1 MDNIIKKIA
10 SSKILLDV
18 LIAFEDFLDRNDLY
32 AYRNWDMGEVIA
44 GPEISRYWV
53 KITLKYAYKNMP
65 DPTGAERLVRNGL
78 RVTYRKEQEEHYFD
92 DVSMTDRMNVTG
104 MGFSAMNEIENTEE
118 PEMIPVW
125 LIDVVM
131 PRRFIESVIE
141 DDIVNFDGEIDL
153 EDLMSARTANIDS
166 KNSFMNNN
174 PADTADSGD
183 DEELDL

>member
-32 AYRNWDMGEVIA
+32 VYKNWILGEIVA

-53 KITLKYAYKNMP
+53 NVTLRYDYKNMP
-65 DPTGAERLVRNGL
+65 DPSGAERLVRNGL
-78 RVTYRKEQEEHYFD
+78 CVKYKKVKEEYYFD
-92 DVSMTDRMNVTG
+92 DVSMTDRMNLTG
-104 MGFSAMNEIENTEE
+104 LGFSQNNQIQDTNQ
-118 PEMIPVW
+118 PELIPVW
-125 LIDVVM
+125 LIEIKM

-141 DDIVNFDGEIDL
+141 DDVVNYNGQIDL
-153 EDLMSARTANIDS
+153 EDLLSARTANIDS
-166 KNSFMNNN
+166 KNSFINK
-174 PADTADSGD
+174 PAEDTG